1 MTWLHETLRAVGDG
15 EQGRDRK
22 GFPVDFT
29 ALKHFSLQPPQKTT
43 FAKKEENYSNSRRM
57 LFKYIANTGFSG
69 ALTTC
74 EVGVIC
80 VIRCCSHHIRVL
92 TRSDAGCYVL

>member
-22 GFPVDFT
+22 EFPVDFA
-29 ALKHFSLQPPQKTT
+29 ALKHFNLQPPQKR
-43 FAKKEENYSNSRRM
+43 FAKKEENNTNSRRM
-57 LFKYIANTGFSG
+57 LFIYIVNTGFSG

-74 EVGVIC
+74 GVVY
-80 VIRCCSHHIRVL
+80 VIRCYSHHIGVL
-92 TRSDAGCYVL
+92 TKSDAGCYAS